1 MGAYITYFVQAKIL
15 TEFSLK
21 NEHILKYKNSFKK
34 KALPYQTNSTP
45 TTKSKDSTSSI
56 QQLKD
61 NIQSKN
67 QHAYNHQ
74 SSH

>member
-45 TTKSKDSTSSI
+45 TTKSKD
-56 QQLKD
+56 
-61 NIQSKN
+61 
-67 QHAYNHQ
+67 
-74 SSH
+74 